1 MAHSS
6 AAQELGQLLDALAAA
21 RRDLA
26 EGLMPRAARI
36 TGTSQQLAGVI
47 MQIEKAIRVAESL
60 QGDHEC
66 LTPPVQV
73 PRTFDAPAGDAARSS
88 R

>member
-1 MAHSS
+1 MEHSN
-6 AAQELGQLLDALAAA
+6 AVQELGQLLDALVAA

-36 TGTSQQLAGVI
+36 TGTTQQLARVI
-47 MQIEKAIRVAESL
+47 MQIEMAIRVAESL
-60 QGDHEC
+60 LADHEC
-66 LTPPVQV
+66 LAPPVQV
-73 PRTFDAPAGDAARSS
+73 ARAFDGSVGDAARHS